1 MPYRSDVEGLLAR
14 RAVLVR
20 EVLDLRSRA
29 TDLTDLQAA
38 HEREI
43 VALDAA
49 ITMRKRRAPSPRAGG
64 EEKPARS
71 IQARRADLTLGGGAL
86 LVGAALAGATLVAP
100 SGSIQP
106 VALELV
112 IDTPPHKGEHVGQ
125 VLRTDGTLVHGTVK
139 HREAPC
145 EYRFSLTRNGVTLP
159 VVYRQC
165 IVPDTFRDRAG
176 KDLDV
181 GLVGEL
187 QEDGVFEATEILTRC
202 TGGYVMGQRSE

>member
-14 RAVLVR
+14 RAVLLG
-20 EVLDLRSRA
+20 EVAELRSRA

-49 ITMRKRRAPSPRAGG
+49 IAMRKRRTASACCGG
-64 EEKPARS
+64 KEPPARS
-71 IQARRADLTLGGGAL
+71 KQARRADLTFGGGAL
-86 LVGAALAGATLVAP
+86 IVGATLAGATLAASPEPV
-100 SGSIQP
+100 QP
-106 VALELV
+106 VALGELV
-112 IDTPPHKGEHVGQ
+112 IHRGAHVGH
-125 VLRTDGTLVHGTVK
+125 VLRTDGTLVHGTMK

-145 EYRFSLTRNGVTLP
+145 EYRFSLTRDGVTLP

-181 GLVGEL
+181 GLEGEL
-187 QEDGVFEATEILTRC
+187 QEDGVFEATELFARC
-202 TGGYVMGQRSE
+202 TGGYVMGQQSE